1 MRSLYI
7 VLKMKLKGFALFE
20 IAISLAIMGMIIG
33 LSFPMLT
40 KLIRYNQTQTTH
52 TNQEIVMHALSAYA
66 TRNEF
71 HLPCPAL
78 DAQGIAPAKCD
89 DGTPQ
94 GIVPYATLNIS
105 KSYAL
110 DGFGRFMTYAVTSEF
125 TRDETHPQSQKY
137 CNVQSPTNPITLSGT
152 PPQYADPIA
161 VLLVSH
167 GSKGHGAFNQS
178 FHKLSPPSPTA
189 EEEENA
195 NGDGVFIEN
204 SSAGGIG
211 KFDHIVKWA
220 SQGFFA
226 QYYMKHPCL
235 PKPAVTKSASFQP
248 LGKR

>member
-1 MRSLYI
+1 
-7 VLKMKLKGFALFE
+7 MKLKGFALFE
-20 IAISLAIMGMIIG
+20 IAISLAIMGMVIG

-40 KLIRYNQTQTTH
+40 KLIRYNQVQTTH

-71 HLPCPAL
+71 HLPCPAV
-78 DAQGIAPAKCD
+78 DEQGIAPTRCD
-89 DGTPQ
+89 EGTPQ

-125 TRDETHPQSQKY
+125 TKDGTQGKSEKY
-137 CNVQSPTNPITLSGT
+137 CEIQTPKNPITLSGT
-152 PPQYADPIA
+152 HPQYADPIA
-161 VLLVSH
+161 ILLVSH

-178 FHKLSPPSPTA
+178 FHKIRLRSPTT

-195 NGDGVFIEN
+195 NGDGTFVE
-204 SSAGGIG
+204 SSSLVNPG

-235 PKPAVTKSASFQP
+235 PKPTVTKSASFQP
-248 LGKR
+248 LEKR